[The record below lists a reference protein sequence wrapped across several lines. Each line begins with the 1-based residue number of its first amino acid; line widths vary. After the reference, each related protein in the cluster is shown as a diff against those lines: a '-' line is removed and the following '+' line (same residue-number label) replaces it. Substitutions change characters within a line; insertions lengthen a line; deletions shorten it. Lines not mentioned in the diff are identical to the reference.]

1 MITSLMLSHI
11 IKEFA
16 SNVAYLLCLSR
27 LGFYS
32 FAATSFSVLTVL
44 VVFSLP
50 ILNQYFMVLV
60 QMGSPSPVF
69 RTVPLVTAEILG
81 GVAAGY
87 IRVNLWDSF
96 GVETYINS
104 STLGLASHSLVN
116 THSHNMPWWWV
127 FEELFAVLFL
137 LVGLYNLL
145 LLLYRENPASLYLYL
160 TAFINAMVYMFP
172 TAHFSASA
180 TIYLII
186 VSSATASEGMYR
198 LLGASIAT
206 MLAISYAYLADEF
219 TMAKDLQEIMTK
231 PTCKMKLGVA
241 KFVLA

>member
-1 MITSLMLSHI
+1 MIA
-11 IKEFA
+11 KEFA

-50 ILNQYFMVLV
+50 ILNPYLMVLL
-60 QMGSPSPVF
+60 QMGTQSPVS
-69 RTVPLVTAEILG
+69 RTVPLVAAEVLG

-87 IRVNLWDSF
+87 IRITLWDSF

-104 STLGLASHSLVN
+104 STLGLAAHSLVN
-116 THSHNMPWWWV
+116 PHSGNMPWWWV
-127 FEELFAVLFL
+127 FEEFFAVLFL

-145 LLLYRENPASLYLYL
+145 LLVYKDNTVSLYVYI
-160 TAFINAMVYMFP
+160 TAFVNAMCYMFP

-186 VSSATASEGMYR
+186 VSSVTGIEGMYR
-198 LLGASIAT
+198 LLGACIAT
-206 MLAISYAYLADEF
+206 LLAISYAYLVDEF
-219 TMAKDLQEIMTK
+219 TMAKDLQEILTK
-231 PTCKMKLGVA
+231 PVCKMRLQWR
-241 KFVLA
+241 L